1 MSTFDT
7 NNTRNR
13 ASASDR
19 TSTTSERID
28 RLVREISKDTGNVH
42 ADGDNAPDAEGAP
55 SEDAGD
61 SPLSHQLSSTS
72 HSRNVPSWISES
84 AWNRHRRGEAQD
96 KASPT
101 FPTNGASEYGS
112 KSEAG
117 SLSPVSAVLAEP
129 DPRVRRVID
138 ELEDID
144 VEGEYASCESV
155 HFWPHI
161 LSVERVKVSRSLR
174 LLKR

>member
-1 MSTFDT
+1 MSTFDA

-13 ASASDR
+13 ASVSQTSDVDR
-19 TSTTSERID
+19 VSAASERID
-28 RLVREISKDTGNVH
+28 RLVREISKDTENVH
-42 ADGDNAPDAEGAP
+42 VDSNNAPDVDGVP

-61 SPLSHQLSSTS
+61 SALPHQQSSTS
-72 HSRNVPSWISES
+72 HSRHVPSWISES
-84 AWNRHRRGEAQD
+84 VWNRHLRGEAQD

-101 FPTNGASEYGS
+101 FPTHGNSGYGS

-144 VEGEYASCESV
+144 VE
-155 HFWPHI
+155 
-161 LSVERVKVSRSLR
+161 ERVKVSRSLR